1 VAADARLRSET
12 EIPLLTLAR
21 LALWGGDLRVA
32 EERDRES
39 LAICAPLDDR
49 LSVVGCLEVLA
60 EAAAAGEQPAR
71 VARRFEAAAAERAA
85 IGVPA
90 APVERDLHARLR
102 AARAERTGQVAGIEA
117 VVADEL
123 GHPRTR
129 VLGRR
134 S

>member
-1 VAADARLRSET
+1 
-12 EIPLLTLAR
+12 
-21 LALWGGDLRVA
+21 
-32 EERDRES
+32 
-39 LAICAPLDDR
+39 
-49 LSVVGCLEVLA
+49 VGCLEVLA